1 MAKRFDAARPPDG
14 RHVSGMMSFACP
26 IDGAGRG
33 TRRRHGI
40 LIKPWTGSPMPATT
54 CLDELPCNK
63 IRQKLMFN
71 PRETAMKLT

>member
-33 TRRRHGI
+33 TRRRHGH
-40 LIKPWTGSPMPATT
+40 
-54 CLDELPCNK
+54 LD
-63 IRQKLMFN
+63 Q
-71 PRETAMKLT
+71 AMDWIANAGDDLSR